1 MKAKISLLA
10 IVIAGFIV
18 LGACNNSNSS
28 GGSSSSPAYTSGQS
42 FGSSILGLYSI
53 YKQSGSI
60 DFSNPTTLLQL
71 AQLSTSVATIKQN
84 INNKDFYGS
93 FVQGAILGSQQNI
106 TQNNV
111 GNIINSLTG
120 VDFGNIAETISGSGE
135 LSGNTITNVSNTLN
149 SVFGML
155 GK

>member
-18 LGACNNSNSS
+18 LGACNNSSS
-28 GGSSSSPAYTSGQS
+28 LGDSSSEPAYISGQS

-53 YKQSGSI
+53 YKQNGNI
-60 DFSNPTTLLQL
+60 DFSSPTTLLQL
-71 AQLSTSVATIKQN
+71 AQLSTSIATIKQN
-84 INNKDFYGS
+84 INNRDFYGS

-120 VDFGNIAETISGSGE
+120 VDFGNIAEVVTGSGE
-135 LSGNTITNVSNTLN
+135 LSGNTVANVSNTLN